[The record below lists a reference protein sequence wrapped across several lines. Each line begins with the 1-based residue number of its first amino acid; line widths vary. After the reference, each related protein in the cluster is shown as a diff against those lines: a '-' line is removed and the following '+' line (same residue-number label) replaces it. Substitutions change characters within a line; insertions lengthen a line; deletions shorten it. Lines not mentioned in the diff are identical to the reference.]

1 MDIWNFEDLRHMS
14 ISEHEDTS
22 KTEIPARRVEIF
34 TGAGRRR
41 NWTADEQ
48 AAIVAY
54 VSRTAF
60 GFALTRAVMDCAAA
74 VFHLAP

>member
-1 MDIWNFEDLRHMS
+1 MDIWSFEDLRHLS
-14 ISEHEDTS
+14 ISEHEVAS
-22 KTEIPARRVEIF
+22 KTEIPARRVEIL

-48 AAIVAY
+48 AAIVAEI
-54 VSRTAF
+54 SRTAF
-60 GFALTRAVMDCAAA
+60 GFAPMRAVMDYAAA